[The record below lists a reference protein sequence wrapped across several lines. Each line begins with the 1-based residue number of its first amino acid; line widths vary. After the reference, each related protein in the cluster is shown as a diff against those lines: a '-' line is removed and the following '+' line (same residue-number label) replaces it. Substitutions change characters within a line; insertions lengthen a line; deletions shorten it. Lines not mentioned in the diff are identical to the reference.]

1 MIMSSNKTHDIACY
15 FHISQDFKRYI
26 AQQEGL
32 PFKYGKSK
40 KSLSVDHFASILRR
54 AFLVSTCFANDSE
67 KAINNCSKKQK
78 LKLAKKK
85 KIVAKAKFMVVF
97 RKRGF
102 HMHKILCKKL
112 HGVLENY
119 HSEIKM
125 PKKKSTLICSRSKMA
140 KVIC

>member
-85 KIVAKAKFMVVF
+85 KKLWQKPNLWLYSEKEDFTCIKYCAKNYMESSKTITAK
-97 RKRGF
+97 
-102 HMHKILCKKL
+102 
-112 HGVLENY
+112 
-119 HSEIKM
+119 
-125 PKKKSTLICSRSKMA
+125 SRCQRRSQR
-140 KVIC
+140 